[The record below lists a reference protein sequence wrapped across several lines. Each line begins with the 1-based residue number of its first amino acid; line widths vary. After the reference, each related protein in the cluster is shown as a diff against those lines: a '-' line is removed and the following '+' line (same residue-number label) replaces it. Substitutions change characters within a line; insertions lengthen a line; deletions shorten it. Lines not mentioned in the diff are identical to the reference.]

1 MNRAELNKAHT
12 KIFEAATDVYSLI
25 GPGLPYNV
33 YRACLMHELRLKGL
47 MYKKDVIFP
56 VMYKDYKVSEL
67 GIEILVE
74 NNIIIELLT
83 DNEILPFHVASMQ
96 SKLKITGLRLGI
108 IITFNSLNIIDGYRK
123 IMINQ

>member
-25 GPGLPYNV
+25 GPGLPYNL

-67 GIEILVE
+67 AIEILVE